1 MIGIFEATVI
11 VALATIGSCVL
22 VSLAGMLH
30 RPCGEGEARRS
41 GRADIACARGWIEQR
56 PRGGDWYACCE
67 PC

>member
-11 VALATIGSCVL
+11 VTLATLGSCVL

-30 RPCGEGEARRS
+30 RSCERREAPQS
-41 GRADIACARGWIEQR
+41 SCPDTSSAHGWIGHG
-56 PRGGDWYACCE
+56 PRGRDWYACCE